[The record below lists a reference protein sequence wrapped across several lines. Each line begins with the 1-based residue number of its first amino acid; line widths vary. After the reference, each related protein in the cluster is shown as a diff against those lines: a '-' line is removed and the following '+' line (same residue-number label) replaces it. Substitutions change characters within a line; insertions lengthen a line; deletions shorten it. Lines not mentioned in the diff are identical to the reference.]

1 MNDDADLLRRYA
13 KNHSEEAFAE
23 LVRRHLGLVYH
34 AAWRLTGDP
43 HRAEDVAQAVF
54 TDLARKAASLTSR
67 PSLAGWLYTSTRYA
81 AAHARR
87 TERRRQIREQE
98 AFAMNDPL
106 QPQTSGSETDW
117 GHVRPVLD
125 AALHD
130 LGERDREAILLRFLE
145 GRPFSEIGAK
155 LALTEDAARMRVER
169 ALDKVRKLL
178 ARRGV
183 TSTSAALA
191 VVLADQA
198 GAAVPTGLAVKI
210 TTTAIALH
218 AAAGG
223 AAAGLGLLTFMTTG
237 KILTGVAV
245 LALGTALLYETGE
258 NRKMR
263 DALTASQQQQAELL
277 AKLHGAE
284 TDLASANTRLKASE
298 EDGAKLLGA
307 LDSAAAGKA
316 AAAEPRVPITHDYV
330 ESRYKHAQEL
340 AKAGKNEDALK
351 EFLWCYDEG
360 MAPLP
365 EYTGVR
371 QSYLLEKIAKLG
383 EKYPPALAALRE
395 RRDQTEQRLLASAN
409 DFAATMSF
417 ASLNRTLNE
426 GNRTLQFY
434 DQLPAKDPRKQIMG
448 MMVYDDLAT
457 AQRYRDAVQA
467 MPYKQMSM
475 MFDALTE
482 APARSATNPNAA
494 PVSQKQRTETVESTA
509 KYVEVLAGAGDL
521 PHARELAARILAYDG
536 SPEAQTILQ
545 EHAARAGHP
554 ELLSTAQIP

>member
-13 KNHSEEAFAE
+13 KDHSEEAFAE

-106 QPQTSGSETDW
+106 QPQTSGSKTDW
-117 GHVRPVLD
+117 TQVRPVLD

-130 LGERDREAILLRFLE
+130 LGERDREAVLLRFLE

-155 LALTEDAARMRVER
+155 LALTEDAARMRVDR
-169 ALDKVRKLL
+169 ALEKIRRLL

-223 AAAGLGLLTFMTTG
+223 AAAGLGILTFMTTG

-258 NRKMR
+258 NRKIR
-263 DALTASQQQQAELL
+263 DALAASQQQQAELL
-277 AKLHGAE
+277 AKLHGTE

-316 AAAEPRVPITHDYV
+316 AAAAEPRVPITHDYV
-330 ESRYKHAQEL
+330 ESRYKHAQAL
-340 AKAGKNEDALK
+340 AKNGQNEEALK

-371 QSYLLEKIAKLG
+371 QSYLLEMIAKLG

-395 RRDQTEQRLLASAN
+395 RRDQTEQRLQASAN

-417 ASLNRTLNE
+417 ASLNRVLKE

-434 DQLPAKDPRKQIMG
+434 DQLPAKDPRKQVFG
-448 MMVYDDLAT
+448 MMVYEDLTT
-457 AQRYRDAVQA
+457 AQRYRDATQA
-467 MPYKQMSM
+467 MPYQQMNSM
-475 MFDALTE
+475 VDAFTTS
-482 APARSATNPNAA
+482 PAASLRPA
-494 PVSQKQRTETVESTA
+494 QRAEVAEDTA
-509 KYVEVLAGAGDL
+509 KFVEVLAGTGDL
-521 PHARELAARILAYDG
+521 VHARTLADRLLAYDG
-536 SPEAQTILQ
+536 SVETKTILQ
-545 EHAARAGHP
+545 QHATRAGHP
-554 ELLSTAQIP
+554 ELFTTAVTP